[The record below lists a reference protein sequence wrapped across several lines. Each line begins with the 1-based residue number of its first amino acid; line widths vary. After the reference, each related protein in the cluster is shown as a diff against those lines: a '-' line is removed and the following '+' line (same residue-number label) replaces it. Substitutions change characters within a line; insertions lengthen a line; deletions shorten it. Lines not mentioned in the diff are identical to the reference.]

1 MKTQPG
7 SGELVPSSAST
18 MDSLRRIERTEQR
31 LWTLALLLLLLVT
44 VGVLLLDATSVTVE
58 RLLTGMTARIVDLLS
73 NYATSVALLTV
84 VVMVCA
90 YFYEKLAMVRSRNR
104 ELVQALDTSGQMLA
118 QRNQQLDTWAQLSHN
133 LITEFNLPRLLD
145 LIVRTAAEVT
155 QSDCA
160 AVMLREEN
168 TPHLRLAA
176 IHKRGL
182 QMELARR
189 VAERAIES
197 GEHMYLTPEALPED
211 LDRPD
216 LAWEEL
222 VALAAS
228 PLVSSNNVVGALL
241 AGRLRPQEP
250 FSEGEPIMAA
260 LNSFASQA
268 SIALEKADL
277 YAANQRHV
285 DRLERL
291 LEDLR
296 SAQSQAVRSE
306 RLAGLGTLA
315 AGVGYAVNNSLAAI
329 VGQADLLAERAESG
343 RKGLRKDAVALR
355 TRALQMAETLKRLLA
370 LSRGSEVETTPSL
383 DLSDLV
389 RHSIDLVRQDFA
401 ASRIEIAESYEDL
414 PSIPGDALQLR
425 HICMNLLLSAA
436 NVMREGGQLIARTSA
451 HGDGFIR
458 LQIEA
463 SAAPVSAD
471 SGAHLADLGPLRVDA
486 SEIGPGLAAVEQII
500 HAHGGVIEVQDEPD
514 DGIRFD
520 VRLPLSTSDA
530 APSASQQQP
539 AATAAPDG

>member
-7 SGELVPSSAST
+7 RVERAPSSATT

-44 VGVLLLDATSVTVE
+44 VGLLLLEATSVTVE
-58 RLLTGMTARIVDLLS
+58 HLLTGVTARLADLLS
-73 NYATSVALLTV
+73 NYATSAALLAV

-90 YFYEKLAMVRSRNR
+90 YFYEKLVMVRSKNR
-104 ELVQALDTSGQMLA
+104 ELVRALDASGQMLA

-145 LIVRTAAEVT
+145 LIVHTAAEVT

-160 AVMLREEN
+160 AVMLREQN

-176 IHKRGL
+176 IHQRGL

-189 VAERAIES
+189 VAERAIGS
-197 GEHMYLTPEALPED
+197 GEHICLTPDALPDD

-222 VALAAS
+222 VSLAAS

-241 AGRLRPQEP
+241 VGRLRPQEP
-250 FSEGEPIMAA
+250 FSEREPIMAA
-260 LNSFASQA
+260 LNAFASQA

-277 YAANQRHV
+277 YAENQRQL

-315 AGVGYAVNNSLAAI
+315 AGVGYAINNSLAAI

-343 RKGLRKDAVALR
+343 RKGFRKEAVALR

-370 LSRGSEVETTPSL
+370 LSRRSEVETTPSL
-383 DLSDLV
+383 DLSQLL
-389 RHSIDLVRQDFA
+389 RHSIDVVREDFA

-414 PSIPGDALQLR
+414 PRVPGDALQLR

-436 NVMREGGQLIARTSA
+436 NAMREGGQLTVRTSA
-451 HGDGFIR
+451 HGDGFIQ

-463 SAAPVSAD
+463 SPAPVSAD
-471 SGAHLADLGPLRVDA
+471 TGAPLADLGPLRVDA

-500 HAHGGVIEVQDEPD
+500 HAHGGMIEVQDELD
-514 DGIRFD
+514 DTIRFD
-520 VRLPLSTSDA
+520 VRLPLATPDPA
-530 APSASQQQP
+530 LPASEQQP
-539 AATAAPDG
+539 AATAASDG